1 MVAVKGSKQY
11 QMVVVPHRPF
21 YKAAVF
27 VLCVVAV
34 AALCFFTYR
43 YGLDEGIAT
52 RFEVV
57 QEREALREQLL
68 ITERRVTDMRQE
80 IATLKIGEE
89 VDTKA
94 TEEVR
99 ETVETLQSQ
108 IAELNEEIR
117 FYKGVMIPNA
127 ESKGLR
133 IERMNMK
140 PVANSGRYSYSLL
153 LTQVVDKHDYVQGGV
168 EINILGKRGE
178 QPAELSLENIS
189 TQDKSS
195 ERFRF
200 RYFQNIDGEL
210 EIPSDFEPEAVMVI
224 AQSSG
229 NRAQRL
235 EKRFDWQ
242 LVGG

>member
-1 MVAVKGSKQY
+1 MVAVKGSKQH
-11 QMVVVPHRPF
+11 QMMVVPHRPF

-27 VLCVVAV
+27 AMCILAVAV
-34 AALCFFTYR
+34 LCFFTYR

-57 QEREALREQLL
+57 QEREALRQQLSTTEQ
-68 ITERRVTDMRQE
+68 RVTAMRQE
-80 IATLKIGEE
+80 IASLKLGEE
-89 VDTKA
+89 VDTRA

-99 ETVETLQSQ
+99 ETVENLQSQ

-133 IERMNMK
+133 IERMNMR
-140 PVANSGRYSYSLL
+140 ALADAGRFSYSLL

-168 EINILGKRGE
+168 EINLVGKQGDVPIELNLG
-178 QPAELSLENIS
+178 SIS
-189 TQDKSS
+189 TEEKTS

-229 NRAQRL
+229 NQAQRL

>member
-1 MVAVKGSKQY
+1 MAVKGSKQH
-11 QMVVVPHRPF
+11 QMVVVPHRP
-21 YKAAVF
+21 YYRATVF
-27 VLCVVAV
+27 CLCVLTV
-34 AALCFFTYR
+34 AALSWLTYR

-57 QEREALREQLL
+57 QEREDLKRQLVANDALIAE
-68 ITERRVTDMRQE
+68 MRQE
-80 IATLKIGEE
+80 IATLKLGEE

-99 ETVETLQSQ
+99 ATVEMLQGQ
-108 IAELNEEIR
+108 IAELNDEIR

-127 ESKGLR
+127 DTKGLR
-133 IERMNMK
+133 IERMNLQAGAEPGK
-140 PVANSGRYSYSLL
+140 FSYSLL
-153 LTQVVDKHDYVQGGV
+153 LTQVVDKHEYVQGGV
-168 EINILGKRGE
+168 EINLVGRRGD
-178 QPAELSLENIS
+178 QPAELNLESIS
-189 TQDKSS
+189 TENKQS

-210 EIPSDFEPEAVMVI
+210 VIPGDFEPEAVMVI

-229 NRAQRL
+229 SRAQRL

-242 LVGG
+242 QVGG

>member
-1 MVAVKGSKQY
+1 VFFMCVIAVAV
-11 QMVVVPHRPF
+11 
-21 YKAAVF
+21 
-27 VLCVVAV
+27 
-34 AALCFFTYR
+34 LCFFTYR
-43 YGLDEGIAT
+43 YGLDVGIAT

-57 QEREALREQLL
+57 QEREALRQQLTTSEQR
-68 ITERRVTDMRQE
+68 ITAMRQE
-80 IATLKIGEE
+80 VATLRLGEE

-99 ETVETLQSQ
+99 ETVESLQSQ
-108 IAELNEEIR
+108 LAELNEEIR
-117 FYKGVMIPNA
+117 FYKGVMIPDA
-127 ESKGLR
+127 DSKGLR
-133 IERMNMK
+133 IERMNLRAL
-140 PVANSGRYSYSLL
+140 ANEGRFSYSLL

-168 EINILGKRGE
+168 EIKLVGRQADETVELNLG
-178 QPAELSLENIS
+178 SMSTEN
-189 TQDKSS
+189 KSS

-200 RYFQNIDGEL
+200 RYFQNIEGEL

-224 AQSSG
+224 AQPSG